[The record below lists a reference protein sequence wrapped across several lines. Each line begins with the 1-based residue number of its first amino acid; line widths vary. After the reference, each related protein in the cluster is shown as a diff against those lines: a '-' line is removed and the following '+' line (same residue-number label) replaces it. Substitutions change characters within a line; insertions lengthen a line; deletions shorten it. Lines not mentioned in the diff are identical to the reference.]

1 MLSVS
6 IAAPAMA
13 QAPSNPFILAA
24 AKHAAPTAA
33 TEGEAENVTRVNSWT
48 VGIAGGPIDG
58 TFIRFAAELAKAL
71 DDGEQLRILPTVT
84 YGAAENVAD
93 LLYLKGIDVA
103 ITHADVFAEFKK
115 EHKYS
120 NIEKRIN
127 YISEMY
133 ISEYHFYVRPE
144 IKSLKDLDGKKVGL
158 NVKGSSANMADKMIF
173 ERLGIK
179 IEPVFVHHSQAI
191 EQMKTGELAGLVH
204 VVGKPVELFKKEPK
218 DQGFHFLPLEYSD
231 KFADYY
237 LPTTLTSD
245 DYPNLIKP
253 GEKID
258 TIGVPVVLAV
268 YNWPKGSDRL
278 RRVERFIQYYFA
290 RFDTLKKPPYHPKW
304 KEINLS
310 AKVPGWN
317 RFWVAEEA
325 YARWNSTPPDAQ
337 ASSATL
343 SAPAKDP
350 QSENL
355 YQEFLA
361 WKKSRGN

>member
-1 MLSVS
+1 
-6 IAAPAMA
+6 
-13 QAPSNPFILAA
+13 
-24 AKHAAPTAA
+24 
-33 TEGEAENVTRVNSWT
+33 
-48 VGIAGGPIDG
+48 
-58 TFIRFAAELAKAL
+58 
-71 DDGEQLRILPTVT
+71 
-84 YGAAENVAD
+84 
-93 LLYLKGIDVA
+93 
-103 ITHADVFAEFKK
+103 
-115 EHKYS
+115 
-120 NIEKRIN
+120 
-127 YISEMY
+127 
-133 ISEYHFYVRPE
+133 
-144 IKSLKDLDGKKVGL
+144 
-158 NVKGSSANMADKMIF
+158 
-173 ERLGIK
+173 
-179 IEPVFVHHSQAI
+179 
-191 EQMKTGELAGLVH
+191 
-204 VVGKPVELFKKEPK
+204 LFKKEPK

-253 GEKID
+253 GEKIE

-278 RRVERFIQYYFA
+278 RRVERFIQYYFS
-290 RFDTLKKPPYHPKW
+290 RFETLKKPPYHPKW
-304 KEINLS
+304 REINLS

-325 YARWNSTPPDAQ
+325 YAKWNNTPPDAQ
-337 ASSATL
+337 PSSATL